1 MSSEIVV
8 EEHEMLDRFGFDWS
22 AAGEVDWSVV
32 EREIEERN
40 MEESKMEESKM
51 EERRESGEESVLW
64 ACPNCSDPFGG
75 EIVALVREESG
86 VWVCPRCGCV
96 SWSPRDD
103 AAWEVSE
110 EELSSEE

>member
-1 MSSEIVV
+1 
-8 EEHEMLDRFGFDWS
+8 MLDRFGFDWS
-22 AAGEVDWSVV
+22 AAGEVAWSVV

-40 MEESKMEESKM
+40 KMEESKM
-51 EERRESGEESVLW
+51 EERRESGEESKRW

-75 EIVALVREESG
+75 EVVALVREESG

-96 SWSPRDD
+96 SWSPIDD

-110 EELSSEE
+110 EEVSSE

>member
-32 EREIEERN
+32 DREIEERN
-40 MEESKMEESKM
+40 MEESVEESVEESKM
-51 EERRESGEESVLW
+51 EEESVVW
-64 ACPNCSDPFGG
+64 ACPACSDPFGG
-75 EIVALVREESG
+75 EVVALVREESG
-86 VWVCPRCGCV
+86 VWACPRCGCV

-110 EELSSEE
+110 EELSEA